1 MVGRS
6 ENLLVQPHSCQ
17 AHSVPLPQSACHH
30 EPATVLT
37 QLIHHSWKLL
47 KFQTACNTWW
57 IHQSLLHKAQPWIN
71 CVCNNNWWVQGWI
84 RSASRRLLT
93 SGVSPSALTL
103 AMATAISV
111 GVNGSNGC
119 AAECDL
125 NPRLTPDPTAPPSPP
140 THFPLCSAPPT
151 DQNLASRLMLDQM
164 QIPRIYSSLQAR
176 IQLSTVAVDDELYTI
191 LLKFSQEEIRVG
203 FEEFVVKMQVRERVF
218 AENFG

>member
-6 ENLLVQPHSCQ
+6 ENLLVQLHSCQ

-47 KFQTACNTWW
+47 EFQTACNTWW
-57 IHQSLLHKAQPWIN
+57 IHQSLLHTAQHWIN

-84 RSASRRLLT
+84 RSASWRLLT
-93 SGVSPSALTL
+93 SGVSPSALIL
-103 AMATAISV
+103 ATATAISV

-125 NPRLTPDPTAPPSPP
+125 NPRLTPDPAAPTSPP

-151 DQNLASRLMLDQM
+151 DDSRIPVLAGSDAHSQNLR
-164 QIPRIYSSLQAR
+164 
-176 IQLSTVAVDDELYTI
+176 LSTSSNPAIDCCCGWWIVHYITQI
-191 LLKFSQEEIRVG
+191 
-203 FEEFVVKMQVRERVF
+203 
-218 AENFG
+218 